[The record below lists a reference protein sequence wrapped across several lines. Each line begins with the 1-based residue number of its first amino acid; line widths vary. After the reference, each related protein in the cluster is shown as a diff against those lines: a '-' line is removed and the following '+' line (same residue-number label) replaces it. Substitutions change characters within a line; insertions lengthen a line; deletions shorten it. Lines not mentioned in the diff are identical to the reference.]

1 MRKFALILVLSLLS
15 ALATTAFAA
24 TKYENISDPK
34 LEVDAKAALRK
45 QYHTLPDHDVEL
57 LWGYKAVELY
67 NKDRGLSNSQEM

>member
-1 MRKFALILVLSLLS
+1 MRKFILTLILALCSAAVL
-15 ALATTAFAA
+15 AAA

-45 QYHTLPDHDVEL
+45 QYPALTDHDVEL

-67 NKDRGLSNSQEM
+67 YKDRGEKVSYEM